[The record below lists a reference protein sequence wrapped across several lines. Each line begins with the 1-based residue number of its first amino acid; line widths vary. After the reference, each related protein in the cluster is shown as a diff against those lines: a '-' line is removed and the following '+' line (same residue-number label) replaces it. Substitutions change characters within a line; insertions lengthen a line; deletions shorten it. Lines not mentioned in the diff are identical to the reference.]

1 MIAKI
6 ALLAGLFLTQAFA
19 ADSSHYRFTRDIV
32 RQDSSEQTLL
42 AVTLDNPVYAAS
54 AAGFRDLR
62 LTDQDGVETPYLL
75 QKITSRKTVTQ
86 RLPSRSE
93 IQTLQ
98 KSGDDGIV
106 VMVDL
111 DKNAAAA
118 DGLAVITAQHDF
130 EYVLQIYGSSD
141 DSENKNW
148 QLLTDNATIYDY
160 SRYMPVSN
168 HDINLPNNNYRHF
181 KIVIAQA
188 TQAKIGKLLE
198 LTRTIRG
205 DEKPQ
210 LSEKLELL
218 NEPLHIDRI
227 EFWHNQIETLQE
239 TEQPFDYPVA
249 AFNISQDAE
258 HKTSSIDID
267 TQNQPLTGFTLKT
280 ATASF
285 SRNAVVQ
292 IPEQHRGKIRMQTIG
307 TGTLEA
313 LHFQDI
319 NREQTLISFSEQR
332 QPHYRIVIHN
342 QDNPPLEISNVV
354 GTGHGYQLLFLPQP
368 GKNYHL
374 QYGSDKAEP
383 PRYDTAPIQELL
395 RRGYQS
401 IAANLSPETA
411 MAPIE
416 DKFDFVKLLN
426 SKLFLGLAIGL
437 MVVVLGWSLYRTG
450 KRVGDWPK

>member
-6 ALLAGLFLTQAFA
+6 ALLSGLLLTQAFA
-19 ADSSHYRFTRDIV
+19 ADSSHYQFTRDIV
-32 RQDSSEQTLL
+32 RQDSREQTLL

-62 LTDQDGVETPYLL
+62 ITDQDGVETPYLL
-75 QKITSRKTVTQ
+75 QKITSHKTVIK
-86 RLPSRSE
+86 RLPSNSKT
-93 IQTLQ
+93 QTLQ

-111 DKNAAAA
+111 DKDAANA

-141 DSENKNW
+141 DNDSKNW

-160 SRYMPVSN
+160 SRYMAVSN
-168 HDINLPNNNYRHF
+168 HEIDLPNNNYRHF

-210 LSEKLELL
+210 LSEKLDLL

-227 EFWHNQIETLQE
+227 EFWHNQTETLPE

-249 AFNISQDAE
+249 AFKISQDTE
-258 HKTSSIDID
+258 HKTSLIDID

-285 SRNAVVQ
+285 SRNADVQ
-292 IPEQHRGKIRMQTIG
+292 IPVKHRGETRMQTIG
-307 TGTLEA
+307 TATLEA
-313 LHFQDI
+313 LHFHDI
-319 NREQTLISFSEQR
+319 NREQSNINFQEQR

-342 QDNPPLEISNVV
+342 QDNPPLEISSVI

-368 GKNYHL
+368 GKNYQL

-383 PRYDTAPIQELL
+383 PHYDTAPIQELL

-401 IAANLSPETA
+401 MAANLSPESATT
-411 MAPIE
+411 PIE
-416 DKFDFVKLLN
+416 DKFDFVRLLN

-437 MVVVLGWSLYRTG
+437 MVVVLGWSLYRAG
-450 KRVGDWPK
+450 KRVGDLPK